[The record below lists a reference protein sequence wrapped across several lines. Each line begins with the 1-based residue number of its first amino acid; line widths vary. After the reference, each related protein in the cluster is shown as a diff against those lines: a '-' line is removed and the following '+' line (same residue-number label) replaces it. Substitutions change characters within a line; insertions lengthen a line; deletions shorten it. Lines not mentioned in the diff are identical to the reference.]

1 MILSLSF
8 RLKIKLVKN
17 LIKLIPKLFRF
28 EKFNNIYKIN
38 IIFNNLIDG
47 KILLISVILFFFPPK
62 LIKKAH

>member
-1 MILSLSF
+1 MLM
-8 RLKIKLVKN
+8 KN